1 MEKAMRFLPA
11 GDRAL
16 VVEFGSVIDDQIN
29 DQVQAAAALIN
40 SRKDPAVDE
49 VVPTF
54 CSLLVHYRPEYRK
67 YRPMCEWIAG
77 LLESME
83 LTGKKEKRILKVP
96 VCYGARFGADLHD
109 MEKLLHL
116 DMDEIIALHSKPD
129 YKIYMLGFLPGF
141 VYLGGLDERIAC
153 PRLPAPRVRIAPGAV
168 GIGGSQTGIYPLA
181 SPGGW
186 RLIGQTP
193 IDMYDPNREQPI
205 LVKAGDYIRFQ
216 PVGLLEWYDIK
227 RAVTDRTY
235 SPEIVIEREGS
246 KPEIVSNAVHAYS
259 KNRKTECTGQKPD
272 SEAKTPA
279 MRLTVVSPGAMTT
292 VQDAGRFGSQNAGMT
307 QSGAMDQAA
316 YRLANRLVENEGGEA
331 VLEMTVSGI
340 SFTVEGKGLI
350 AVTGADMKPMLN
362 GEPMP
367 LCRAV
372 EVKTGDSVE
381 MGFASGGCRSYLAVS
396 GGIDVP
402 VVMGSRSTNLKCHLG
417 GYEGR
422 PLKAGDVLTCSESPI
437 VIGHTRAGAAWK
449 PYEES
454 VTLRFVPGPQ
464 DDMFA
469 PEAIRTFE
477 QASYRVNEKSD
488 RMGYR
493 LDGPAIQAK
502 GKTDIISDGIVFG
515 SIQVPNDG
523 KPIILMADHQT
534 TGGYAKIGTV
544 VSEDLPKLAQ
554 LMPGGKIRFSAVSV
568 DEIQQS
574 GGYSSR

>member
-1 MEKAMRFLPA
+1 
-11 GDRAL
+11 
-16 VVEFGSVIDDQIN
+16 
-29 DQVQAAAALIN
+29 
-40 SRKDPAVDE
+40 
-49 VVPTF
+49 
-54 CSLLVHYRPEYRK
+54 
-67 YRPMCEWIAG
+67 
-77 LLESME
+77 
-83 LTGKKEKRILKVP
+83 
-96 VCYGARFGADLHD
+96 
-109 MEKLLHL
+109 
-116 DMDEIIALHSKPD
+116 
-129 YKIYMLGFLPGF
+129 
-141 VYLGGLDERIAC
+141 
-153 PRLPAPRVRIAPGAV
+153 
-168 GIGGSQTGIYPLA
+168 
-181 SPGGW
+181 
-186 RLIGQTP
+186 
-193 IDMYDPNREQPI
+193 
-205 LVKAGDYIRFQ
+205 
-216 PVGLLEWYDIK
+216 
-227 RAVTDRTY
+227 
-235 SPEIVIEREGS
+235 
-246 KPEIVSNAVHAYS
+246 
-259 KNRKTECTGQKPD
+259 
-272 SEAKTPA
+272 
-279 MRLTVVSPGAMTT
+279 
-292 VQDAGRFGSQNAGMT
+292 
-307 QSGAMDQAA
+307 
-316 YRLANRLVENEGGEA
+316 
-331 VLEMTVSGI
+331 
-340 SFTVEGKGLI
+340 
-350 AVTGADMKPMLN
+350 MKPMLN